1 MKSAG
6 LVAVALWLGVASADV
21 HKLKLKKIPLSEQL
35 VCFDYEDPGADD
47 DRLTLVCVRKAKHKD
62 LGPCARA
69 EAEVHGHPTPGP
81 RRGDVP

>member
-35 VCFDYEDPGADD
+35 VRVANDDPDADEDELTS
-47 DRLTLVCVRKAKHKD
+47 DRVRKANHKD
-62 LGPCARA
+62 PGPRARA
-69 EAEVHGHPTPGP
+69 EAEVHGHPTSGP